1 MVLVVP
7 INSNR
12 VISWAGQEFT
22 LNGYLGS
29 CAINIWVGFSSV
41 FTYLVGALGH
51 NLS

>member
-1 MVLVVP
+1 MVWVVP

-29 CAINIWVGFSSV
+29 RVINIWVGLSSV

-51 NLS
+51 HLS